1 MDLDEVERIDVAG
14 LGGTDRLNV
23 DGQTDLEAVSADLAG
38 VLGGTGGDGAADE
51 VIVDGSAGRD
61 VMTVTGAAGSASV
74 LGLDTTVQISN
85 AESATDTLRI
95 LAGAGDDVVD
105 ASQLAANAIG
115 LVVEGGDE
123 DDVLLGG
130 SGDDTLLGQ
139 ADDDVLIGGP
149 GLDVLDGGAGN
160 NVLLQD

>member
-1 MDLDEVERIDVAG
+1 
-14 LGGTDRLNV
+14 
-23 DGQTDLEAVSADLAG
+23 
-38 VLGGTGGDGAADE
+38 
-51 VIVDGSAGRD
+51 
-61 VMTVTGAAGSASV
+61 MTVTGAAGSASV